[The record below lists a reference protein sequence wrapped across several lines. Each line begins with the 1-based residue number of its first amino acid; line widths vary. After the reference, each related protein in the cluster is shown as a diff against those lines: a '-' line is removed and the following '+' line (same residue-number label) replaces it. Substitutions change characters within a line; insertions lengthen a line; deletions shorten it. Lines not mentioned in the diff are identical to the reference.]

1 MAEVPRHSLK
11 PGASYVGM
19 RAVQLSPECFLVII
33 VNDSFHEDE
42 RPIFSVNVQPC
53 LVQLQKRELFLG
65 TIVALRVRVLES
77 TPLTCAGRII
87 ETIGTN
93 SSAWEGFG
101 RGVIN
106 DTSLISLLF
115 V

>member
-1 MAEVPRHSLK
+1 
-11 PGASYVGM
+11 M
-19 RAVQLSPECFLVII
+19 RAVQLSAECFLVII

-77 TPLTCAGRII
+77 TSLTSTGRII
-87 ETIGTN
+87 ETIGN
-93 SSAWEGFG
+93 STSDWEGFR

-106 DTSLISLLF
+106 DTALVSLLF
-115 V
+115 VKEATEKGGLSRDP